1 MAQTSGG
8 WDNDGEDEEQGYS
21 AEEMDIDAA
30 AGGSAAVSGAFAH
43 HHTLVCLEIE
53 IFKLTNVPA
62 GGRFLRQVPPFDLPS
77 HCFSLCAYVT
87 GNLHN
92 DKLSV
97 HTAAVLRHVLRCG
110 PCLQA
115 LKLATAMMMLSQ
127 TGQMR
132 MRMRTWRSVID
143 TGCEQLQ
150 RFH

>member
-1 MAQTSGG
+1 MTGKTRSRATVRTRWTLMLLLGG
-8 WDNDGEDEEQGYS
+8 QPLCQVLCPSSHPG
-21 AEEMDIDAA
+21 
-30 AGGSAAVSGAFAH
+30 
-43 HHTLVCLEIE
+43 CLEIE
-53 IFKLTNVPA
+53 ILKLTNVPA
-62 GGRFLRQVPPFDLPS
+62 GGRLLRQVPPFDLPS
-77 HCFSLCAYVT
+77 HCFRLCVYVT

-143 TGCEQLQ
+143 TGCE
-150 RFH
+150 